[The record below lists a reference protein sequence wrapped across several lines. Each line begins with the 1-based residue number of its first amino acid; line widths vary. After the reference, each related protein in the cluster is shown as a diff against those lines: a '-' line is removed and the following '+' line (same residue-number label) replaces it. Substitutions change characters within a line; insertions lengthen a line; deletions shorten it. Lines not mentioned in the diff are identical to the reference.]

1 MALIKCPECKKDIS
15 DKAEVCPNCGYEL
28 KSANGSV
35 SNSNLD
41 KVISGD
47 NLKYLFIIVVAAI
60 EIFLVFNMINK
71 NSGMGYKSYTDST
84 LDITFNYPKNY
95 DVKRDTSTNLLYV
108 AKSIGNTVPDYPY
121 IVISK
126 IDGYA
131 PYSFLSKAMDILSN
145 LEDYKVITD
154 ITSEMMGNKS
164 VYKIQISYTLD
175 GQSIVDSSYAFNYNN
190 LLYVVES
197 MELNSQDAK
206 IAKYVKEIIDS
217 LK

>member
-28 KSANGSV
+28 KSANDSV

-41 KVISGD
+41 KVISGN
-47 NLKYLFIIVVAAI
+47 NLKYLLIIVVAAI
-60 EIFLVFNMINK
+60 GIFLVFNVINK

-121 IVISK
+121 IVISE

-164 VYKIQISYTLD
+164 VYKIQISYTID

>member
-1 MALIKCPECKKDIS
+1 
-15 DKAEVCPNCGYEL
+15 
-28 KSANGSV
+28 
-35 SNSNLD
+35 
-41 KVISGD
+41 
-47 NLKYLFIIVVAAI
+47 
-60 EIFLVFNMINK
+60 
-71 NSGMGYKSYTDST
+71 
-84 LDITFNYPKNY
+84 
-95 DVKRDTSTNLLYV
+95 
-108 AKSIGNTVPDYPY
+108 
-121 IVISK
+121 
-126 IDGYA
+126 
-131 PYSFLSKAMDILSN
+131 MDILSN

-206 IAKYVKEIIDS
+206 ITKYVKEIIDS

>member
-28 KSANGSV
+28 KSANDSV

-41 KVISGD
+41 KVISGN
-47 NLKYLFIIVVAAI
+47 NLKYLLIIVVAAI
-60 EIFLVFNMINK
+60 GIFLVFNVINK

-121 IVISK
+121 IVISE

-164 VYKIQISYTLD
+164 VYKIQIRYTID

>member
-28 KSANGSV
+28 KSANDSV

-41 KVISGD
+41 KVTSGN
-47 NLKYLFIIVVAAI
+47 NLKYLLIIVVAAI
-60 EIFLVFNMINK
+60 GIFLVFNMINK

-121 IVISK
+121 IVISE

-164 VYKIQISYTLD
+164 VYKIQISYTID

>member
-1 MALIKCPECKKDIS
+1 M
-15 DKAEVCPNCGYEL
+15 
-28 KSANGSV
+28 
-35 SNSNLD
+35 
-41 KVISGD
+41 
-47 NLKYLFIIVVAAI
+47 VAAI
-60 EIFLVFNMINK
+60 GIFLVFNVINK

-121 IVISK
+121 IVISE

-164 VYKIQISYTLD
+164 VYKIQISYTID